1 MMKTTL
7 LITLSLVTAI
17 KTEQLDCSIGDI
29 NQIDECIW
37 DLDGVE
43 RYTCE
48 HLEAQINCIESTNGN
63 CGQSILPFRSFY
75 PSNEPCYHQK
85 FDQYFNQ
92 DGQCSFEDF
101 RQLYKSILV
110 VVERNHQGSY
120 DDFLCLLLQTSEDVI
135 KQTKQNCLGFF
146 QDQASLFAQM
156 STQYGGPPTPMLEC
170 LKAYLPKGG
179 EEDED
184 LQEEKPEFPTVNKLI
199 QELVLIQKLLSN
211 KP

>member
-1 MMKTTL
+1 METVHKL
-7 LITLSLVTAI
+7 L
-17 KTEQLDCSIGDI
+17 Q
-29 NQIDECIW
+29 
-37 DLDGVE
+37 
-43 RYTCE
+43 
-48 HLEAQINCIESTNGN
+48 
-63 CGQSILPFRSFY
+63 CGMRVLICPGL
-75 PSNEPCYHQK
+75 K
-85 FDQYFNQ
+85 FDQMNFATTRNLTNTSIRMANAPLKILDSKYSALIF
-92 DGQCSFEDF
+92 CISSFFKKKPFF
-101 RQLYKSILV
+101 RLYKSILV

>member
-1 MMKTTL
+1 MNLATTRNL
-7 LITLSLVTAI
+7 TNTSIRMANAPLKILDSKYSALIF
-17 KTEQLDCSIGDI
+17 
-29 NQIDECIW
+29 CI
-37 DLDGVE
+37 
-43 RYTCE
+43 
-48 HLEAQINCIESTNGN
+48 S
-63 CGQSILPFRSFY
+63 SFFKKKPF
-75 PSNEPCYHQK
+75 
-85 FDQYFNQ
+85 
-92 DGQCSFEDF
+92 F
-101 RQLYKSILV
+101 RLYKSILV

-146 QDQASLFAQM
+146 QDQASLFAQMYQASLFAQM

>member
-1 MMKTTL
+1 METVQSWL
-7 LITLSLVTAI
+7 RLRLIFLMCPGL
-17 KTEQLDCSIGDI
+17 
-29 NQIDECIW
+29 
-37 DLDGVE
+37 
-43 RYTCE
+43 
-48 HLEAQINCIESTNGN
+48 
-63 CGQSILPFRSFY
+63 
-75 PSNEPCYHQK
+75 K
-85 FDQYFNQ
+85 FDQMNLATTRNLTNTSIRMANAPLKILDSKYSALIF
-92 DGQCSFEDF
+92 CISSFFKKKPFF
-101 RQLYKSILV
+101 RLYKSILV

-146 QDQASLFAQM
+146 QDQASLFAQIVKL
-156 STQYGGPPTPMLEC
+156 SPPTPMLEC

>member
-1 MMKTTL
+1 M
-7 LITLSLVTAI
+7 
-17 KTEQLDCSIGDI
+17 
-29 NQIDECIW
+29 
-37 DLDGVE
+37 
-43 RYTCE
+43 
-48 HLEAQINCIESTNGN
+48 
-63 CGQSILPFRSFY
+63 
-75 PSNEPCYHQK
+75 
-85 FDQYFNQ
+85 
-92 DGQCSFEDF
+92 
-101 RQLYKSILV
+101 YKSIREIV
-110 VVERNHQGSY
+110 DRNHQGSY